1 MDGNYKA
8 QHMAMP
14 KSNNDVRLTDGEGYF
29 TKSGPY
35 EYHLKNTVDTKEVA
49 IRSSEHTQSGA
60 DQCEL

>member
-1 MDGNYKA
+1 
-8 QHMAMP
+8 MAMP
-14 KSNNDVRLTDGEGYF
+14 KSNNDVKLTDGEGYF

-35 EYHLKNTVDTKEVA
+35 EHHLKTTADTKEVT